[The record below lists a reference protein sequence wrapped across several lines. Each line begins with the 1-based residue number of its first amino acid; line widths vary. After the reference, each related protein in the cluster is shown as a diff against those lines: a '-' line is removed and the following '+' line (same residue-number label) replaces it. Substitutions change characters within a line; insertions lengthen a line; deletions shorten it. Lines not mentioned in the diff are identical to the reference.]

1 MALPCEIPPCFD
13 PCESVAQ
20 NQTDIPSVEENDR
33 LWISK
38 NQQEYEENGGRD
50 GCSTRNGDSVLLDEV
65 GSPATPALCARPI
78 CRQFWK
84 AGNYETGSEMPRLKA
99 SNKDGRNHL
108 LVHPMFLHSNAT
120 SHKWV
125 FGAIAELTDNAVD
138 EIQNGATYVAIDKI
152 SNPRDGSPALLIQDD
167 GGGMDPGAI
176 RHCMSFGFSDK
187 KMKQAIGQYGNG
199 FKTSSMRLGADVI
212 VFSRHI
218 NMRTMTQ
225 SIGLLSFTFLR
236 QLSSER
242 VVVPTVDY
250 EFNTLTGS
258 LERLFEHGSECFFSN
273 LSLLL
278 KWSPYRT
285 EEELLKQFDDIGYH
299 GTKVIIYNLW
309 LTDDGDLE
317 LDFNSDPEDVRING
331 DLKLFEAGDY
341 RKIPAFDGHVAYR
354 YQYSLH
360 AYLSILYL
368 RLPQSFNIKLR
379 GRVVEHHNIANDLQ
393 YPEFILYKPQI
404 GDEAAVVTTIGFLK
418 EAPILSIHG
427 FSIYHRNRLILP
439 FWKAVRNRTSSV
451 GRGIVGVLEVNYIEP
466 THNKQDFMKTSAFQR
481 LEDRLKKMSLE
492 YWHLHAGL
500 IGYKP
505 SKRRRTGGH
514 LEQPSI
520 SKHSNS
526 MSSGFRKALE
536 SLNDPVVPRRK
547 RSSADVYITRSQ
559 QGQSMM
565 TKEQNH
571 LGDIEF
577 PDRCTD
583 MASKSLMTDTW
594 FRGEVQQPSI
604 IENQVGDQ
612 AVMDLLLENERLQ
625 LLLLEIETRENEL
638 KIKVQQLLTEL
649 KDIQHEY
656 TKLLEESLF

>member
-1 MALPCEIPPCFD
+1 MASPCEIPPCFD
-13 PCESVAQ
+13 PCDSVAQ
-20 NQTDIPSVEENDR
+20 NQTDIPLVEENDR

-38 NQQEYEENGGRD
+38 NKQEYEESGGRD
-50 GCSTRNGDSVLLDEV
+50 GCSTRNCGSHLLDAG
-65 GSPATPALCARPI
+65 GSPAPPALRARPI

-84 AGNYETGSEMPRLKA
+84 AGNYETGSEMRGLKA
-99 SNKDGRNHL
+99 SSNKDGRNHL

-167 GGGMDPGAI
+167 GGGMDPEAI
-176 RHCMSFGFSDK
+176 RHCMSFGFSEK
-187 KMKQAIGQYGNG
+187 KVKQAIGQYGNG

-236 QLSSER
+236 QLSYER
-242 VVVPTVDY
+242 VAVPTVDY

-285 EEELLKQFDDIGYH
+285 EEELLKQFDDISIQILRMSALMETSY
-299 GTKVIIYNLW
+299 YL
-309 LTDDGDLE
+309 
-317 LDFNSDPEDVRING
+317 R
-331 DLKLFEAGDY
+331 
-341 RKIPAFDGHVAYR
+341 
-354 YQYSLH
+354 QYSLH

-404 GDEAAVVTTIGFLK
+404 GNEAAVVTTIGFLK
-418 EAPILSIHG
+418 EAPVLSIHG
-427 FSIYHRNRLILP
+427 FSIYHRNRLISP

-466 THNKQDFMKTSAFQR
+466 IHNKQDFVKTSAFQG
-481 LEDRLKKMSLE
+481 LEDRLKRMSLE

-514 LEQPSI
+514 LEQPSM
-520 SKHSNS
+520 SNHSNS

-536 SLNDPVVPRRK
+536 SLKDPVVPRRK

-559 QGQSMM
+559 QGAKDLLGLGYLTRHNLTPTGQSMM
-565 TKEQNH
+565 TNGQNH
-571 LGDIEF
+571 LGDVEF
-577 PDRCTD
+577 PDGYTD
-583 MASKSLMTDTW
+583 MASKSLMTDTC
-594 FRGEVQQPSI
+594 FRGEVQQQTI
-604 IENQVGDQ
+604 IENQAGDQ

-638 KIKVQQLLTEL
+638 KIKIQQLLTEL
-649 KDIQHEY
+649 KDIQHKY

>member
-20 NQTDIPSVEENDR
+20 NQTDNPSVEENDR

-38 NQQEYEENGGRD
+38 NEQEYEENGGRD
-50 GCSTRNGDSVLLDEV
+50 GCSTWYGDSHFLDAG
-65 GSPATPALCARPI
+65 GSPGAPALCARPI

-84 AGNYETGSEMPRLKA
+84 AGNYETGSEVPRLKA
-99 SNKDGRNHL
+99 SSNKDGRNHL

-138 EIQNGATYVAIDKI
+138 EARIQNGATYVAIDKI

-250 EFNTLTGS
+250 EFNALNGS

-299 GTKVIIYNLW
+299 GTKVVIYNLW

-341 RKIPAFDGHVAYR
+341 RKIPAFDGHIAYR

-439 FWKAVRNRTSSV
+439 FWKAMRNRTSSV
-451 GRGIVGVLEVNYIEP
+451 GRGVVGVLEVNYIEP
-466 THNKQDFMKTSAFQR
+466 THNKQDFVKTSAFQR

-492 YWHLHAGL
+492 YWHLHAG
-500 IGYKP
+500 
-505 SKRRRTGGH
+505 
-514 LEQPSI
+514 
-520 SKHSNS
+520 
-526 MSSGFRKALE
+526 KALE
-536 SLNDPVVPRRK
+536 SLKDPVVPKRK
-547 RSSADVYITRSQ
+547 RSSADVYITRYQ

-571 LGDIEF
+571 PGDIEF
-577 PDRCTD
+577 PDRYTD

-594 FRGEVQQPSI
+594 FPGEVQQSI